1 LPHPLVSVI
10 IPTFNRESTIVASVK
25 SVHQQTFNDLEII
38 VVDDGSRDDTK
49 RLLQNLALPGLR
61 YILHDV
67 NKGANAARNTGIE
80 AAKGKFVAFQ
90 DSDDIWHREKLAKQI
105 QACLEHN
112 SEVAFCAF
120 NRTKDGKSIVIPK
133 LSYNIFPGCRNMH
146 PALLRGSFISCQTLL
161 VTKAALT
168 EVGKFDTDIPRLQDW
183 ELCLRLSKRLPFAFL
198 DEVLVEV
205 ELGEDGITA
214 GTTSYAKAANL
225 ILNKH
230 ADDFEKDRIAA
241 SILCINVAIDALRR
255 NQYLNFLRFALKA
268 VLWGKLGTLK
278 SMLILI
284 KRR

>member
-10 IPTFNRESTIVASVK
+10 IPTFNRASTIVASVK
-25 SVHQQTFNDLEII
+25 SVHQQTFDDLEII
-38 VVDDGSRDDTK
+38 VVDDGSSDDTK
-49 RLLQNLALPGLR
+49 QLLQNLALPGLR

-90 DSDDIWHREKLAKQI
+90 DSDDIWHKEKLAKQI
-105 QACLEHN
+105 RVCLEHN
-112 SEVAFCAF
+112 SKVAFCAF
-120 NRTKDGKSIVIPK
+120 NRTKEGKSIVIPK
-133 LSYNIFPGCRNMH
+133 LGYNISPGYRNIH
-146 PALLRGSFISCQTLL
+146 QALLRGSFISCQTLL

-168 EVGKFDTDIPRLQDW
+168 EVGKFDTDLPRLQDW

-205 ELGEDGITA
+205 EVGKDGITA

-225 ILNKH
+225 ILKKH

-241 SILCINVAIDALRR
+241 SMLCMNVAIDTLRTK
-255 NQYLNFLRFALKA
+255 QYLNFLRFASKA

-278 SMLILI
+278 SMLILF